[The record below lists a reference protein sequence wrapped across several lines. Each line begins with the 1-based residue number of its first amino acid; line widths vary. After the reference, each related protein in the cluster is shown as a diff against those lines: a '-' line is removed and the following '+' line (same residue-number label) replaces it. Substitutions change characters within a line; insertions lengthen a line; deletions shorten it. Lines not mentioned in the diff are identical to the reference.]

1 MTKPDPIRVMI
12 VDDHDMVRSGLAV
25 FLEAFDDLE
34 LAGEATTGAEA
45 IQQCHRVQPHVI
57 LMDLV
62 MPEMDGVAA
71 TRAIRREYPGI
82 QVIALTS
89 FDDRDL
95 VQGAL
100 KAGAIGYLLKNTPI
114 DELASAIRAA
124 HAGKSTLAPEALKAL
139 LEASLQPP
147 EPDYGLTDR
156 ELEVLALIVEGL
168 SNPEIGDRL
177 VIGLSTVK
185 THVSSIFAKLG
196 VSNRVEAASLALEH
210 NLIDRSA
217 TVSSAESH
225 RSTG

>member
-1 MTKPDPIRVMI
+1 MPKSDSIRVLI

-34 LAGEATTGAEA
+34 LAGEATNGVEA
-45 IQQCHRVQPHVI
+45 VRQCLDIHPDVV

-71 TRAIRREYPGI
+71 TRAIRREDPDI
-82 QVIALTS
+82 QVLALTS
-89 FDDRDL
+89 FDDQHL

-100 KAGAIGYLLKNTPI
+100 RAGAIGYLLKNTPI

-139 LEASLQPP
+139 LEASTQPL

-156 ELEVLALIVEGL
+156 EQEVLALIVEGL
-168 SNPEIGDRL
+168 TNPEIGERL

-185 THVSSIFAKLG
+185 THVSNILSKLG

-210 NLIDRSA
+210 SLVDRP
-217 TVSSAESH
+217 VEHSS
-225 RSTG
+225 G

>member
-1 MTKPDPIRVMI
+1 MSMPKSDSIRVLI

-34 LAGEATTGAEA
+34 LAGEATNGVEA
-45 IQQCHRVQPHVI
+45 VRQCLHIHPNVV

-71 TRAIRREYPGI
+71 TRAIRREDPDI
-82 QVIALTS
+82 QVLALTS
-89 FDDRDL
+89 FDDQHL

-100 KAGAIGYLLKNTPI
+100 RAGAIGYLLKNTPI

-139 LEASLQPP
+139 LEASMQPP
-147 EPDYGLTDR
+147 ESDYGLTNR
-156 ELEVLALIVEGL
+156 EQEVLALIVEGL
-168 SNPEIGDRL
+168 TNPEIGERL

-185 THVSSIFAKLG
+185 THVSNILSKLG

-210 NLIDRSA
+210 NLVDRP
-217 TVSSAESH
+217 VEHSS
-225 RSTG
+225 G